1 MGIVDEAVED
11 GVGVGGI
18 PEYLM
23 MPLILIGESL
33 MFRLLTPI
41 TLFLGLVYR
50 WLSASLAVDR
60 LWLCSFFPMG
70 GSDRFRVLR
79 QI

>member
-1 MGIVDEAVED
+1 LWFLHGAVFEPEAVIAGLED
-11 GVGVGGI
+11 VAMVGQAVEEGGGHLGV

-41 TLFLGLVYR
+41 ILFLGPVY
-50 WLSASLAVDR
+50 
-60 LWLCSFFPMG
+60 G
-70 GSDRFRVLR
+70 
-79 QI
+79 

>member
-1 MGIVDEAVED
+1 MMGKPVEQ
-11 GVGVGGI
+11 GRGHFGI

-41 TLFLGLVYR
+41 ILFLGPVY
-50 WLSASLAVDR
+50 
-60 LWLCSFFPMG
+60 G
-70 GSDRFRVLR
+70 
-79 QI
+79 